1 MDFKKHFEKSWQV
14 FTAFLPSLLI
24 STVILLGASMLTL
37 GILAP
42 VLTAGY
48 MQSLLLAI
56 REGRK
61 PEIRDLFAEMHLF
74 LPLIGFGILIGIA
87 VFFGLAMLVLPGLVV
102 ILAVAFFCIYML
114 PLMTDQQYRLFEALQ
129 ESSRM
134 AMQQPIT
141 EHIAVVAVYLVL
153 TSLGSSTGLGTLF
166 TTPMATLFV
175 LSVYEAKRIRLLPGS
190 TDRGSADASPEK
202 H

>member
-1 MDFKKHFEKSWQV
+1 
-14 FTAFLPSLLI
+14 
-24 STVILLGASMLTL
+24 
-37 GILAP
+37 
-42 VLTAGY
+42 
-48 MQSLLLAI
+48 
-56 REGRK
+56 
-61 PEIRDLFAEMHLF
+61 MHLF

-190 TDRGSADASPEK
+190 TDRVSGDASPEK

>member
-1 MDFKKHFEKSWQV
+1 MDFKQHFEKSWQV
-14 FTAFLPSLLI
+14 FTSFLPSLLI

-61 PEIRDLFAEMHLF
+61 PEIKDLFSEMHLF
-74 LPLIGFGILIGIA
+74 LPLLGFGILIGIA
-87 VFFGLAMLVLPGLVV
+87 VFLGLAMLVLPGLAV

-114 PLMTDQQYRLFEALQ
+114 PLMTDQQFRLFEALQ

-134 AMQQPIT
+134 AMQKPIA
-141 EHIAVVAVYLVL
+141 EHLAVVAVYLVL

-175 LSVYEAKRIRLLPGS
+175 LSVYEVKRIRLLPGS
-190 TDRGSADASPEK
+190 GADSSSEK